1 MLTFVDFG
9 RFFFCCWQFESI
21 PSFVVCQLPGGQNR
35 ARNKHPPFEP
45 GALGVGT
52 SCSHQRQKALH
63 LLCTNFFRCPIQF
76 TVQFARYPPALQKS
90 SKSGSFPVLAAL
102 GKPPELQ
109 ETLRAPGTLL
119 RTLGAHPG
127 LQRGSVL
134 RRCEPRHGG
143 AVQLR
148 LGAAGERPGGG
159 EDLLLPG
166 RGGTS
171 RPGSDDMD
179 LTVGDNW
186 GILEV
191 RVGRYLTAFEEARSE
206 NMDIV

>member
-1 MLTFVDFG
+1 MYKFLQVPHSIYSPSRQDIHFFLQKVDLF
-9 RFFFCCWQFESI
+9 RFS
-21 PSFVVCQLPGGQNR
+21 
-35 ARNKHPPFEP
+35 
-45 GALGVGT
+45 
-52 SCSHQRQKALH
+52 
-63 LLCTNFFRCPIQF
+63 
-76 TVQFARYPPALQKS
+76 PALES
-90 SKSGSFPVLAAL
+90 R
-102 GKPPELQ
+102 LQ

-119 RTLGAHPG
+119 RPLGAHPG

-134 RRCEPRHGG
+134 RRGEPRHGG

-171 RPGSDDMD
+171 RRSDDMD
-179 LTVGDNW
+179 LTLGDSW
-186 GILEV
+186 GIVEV

-206 NMDIV
+206 NMDIDII